1 MQIARH
7 FVIYGNCLEMNL
19 EDSLEIKLFLYS
31 RFTLPR
37 SVGMALDMKLTTLT
51 TLLSKGL
58 IIKIIRLNMYASP
71 L

>member
-1 MQIARH
+1 M
-7 FVIYGNCLEMNL
+7 EMNL